1 MARGDAIRDAL
12 KSGRRML
19 GGWVNMNSPIATEIM
34 AGAGFDVIM
43 IDQEHGPGNN
53 MDAICQ
59 QQAIR
64 AGGSSHCLLRVH
76 DNSTQLIKQALD
88 TGIDGVMVPLV
99 ETAEGAAAV
108 AAACRFPPVGIRG
121 VAPGNVRAARYGY
134 DKDAFIA
141 GKGSDVFVI
150 SQVESELT
158 VKNLEEIGKV
168 DGIDMLF
175 IGRNDLASSIGK
187 LHDLNDAAARELRTE
202 AERLIKESGR
212 LMGGIPGPA
221 DSAMDMFA
229 RGYDLVI
236 AAADHALLREGAVAA
251 VKAAAGR

>member
-1 MARGDAIRDAL
+1 MARGPAIRDAL
-12 KSGRRML
+12 KSGRKLL

-34 AGAGFDVIM
+34 ALAGFDVIM

-53 MDAICQ
+53 MDAIVQ

-64 AGGSSHCLLRVH
+64 AAGKSHALLRVH

-108 AAACRFPPVGIRG
+108 AAACRFPPLGVRG
-121 VAPGNVRAARYGY
+121 VAPGNVRAAGYGFE
-134 DKDAFIA
+134 KDSFIA
-141 GKGSDVFVI
+141 NRGTDVFVI
-150 SQVESELT
+150 SQVESAET
-158 VKNLEEIGKV
+158 VRNLREIGKV
-168 DGIDMLF
+168 EGIDMLF

-187 LHDLNDAAARELRTE
+187 LADLNDPAAKEMREE

-212 LMGGIPGPA
+212 FLGGIPGPA
-221 DSAMDMFA
+221 DSALDMFK

-236 AAADHALLREGAVAA
+236 AAADHALLRDGAVAA
-251 VKAAAGR
+251 VKANAGR